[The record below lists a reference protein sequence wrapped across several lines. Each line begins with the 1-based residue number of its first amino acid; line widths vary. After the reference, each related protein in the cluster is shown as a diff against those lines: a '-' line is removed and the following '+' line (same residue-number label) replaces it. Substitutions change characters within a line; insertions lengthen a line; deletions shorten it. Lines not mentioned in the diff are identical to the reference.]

1 MPAARTITRADLL
14 PVEAYAKVRKERRQ
28 AVLDKKKHRR
38 LEVGPVASF
47 LFESYDSMWLQV
59 QEMLYIERGGDAQI
73 DDELA
78 AYNPLIPRGDEL
90 VATVL
95 FEIDEPQRRKSF
107 LGRLGGVEETAFL
120 SFAGET
126 VEGRPETDVDRTTA
140 EGKASAVQFL
150 HFRFTPEQIAKLR
163 TPGTQVVLGFRHPAY
178 AHMAVMPE
186 AVRAALAED
195 FAQG

>member
-14 PVEAYAKVRKERRQ
+14 PVDAYAKVRKERRQ
-28 AVLDKKKHRR
+28 ALLEKKKNRR

-120 SFAGET
+120 SFSGET
-126 VEGRPETDVDRTTA
+126 VDGRPEADMDRTTA

-150 HFRFTPEQIAKLR
+150 HFRFTPEQIAKFR
-163 TPGTQVVLGFRHPAY
+163 IPGTQIVLGFRHPSY

-186 AVRAALAED
+186 AVRAALAAD
-195 FAQG
+195 FA

>member
-120 SFAGET
+120 SFSGET
-126 VEGRPETDVDRTTA
+126 VDGKPEADMDRTTA

-150 HFRFTPEQIAKLR
+150 HFRFTPEQIAKFR
-163 TPGTQVVLGFRHPAY
+163 TPGTQIVLGFRHPSY

-195 FAQG
+195 FA

>member
-14 PVEAYAKVRKERRQ
+14 PVDAYAKVRKERRQ
-28 AVLDKKKHRR
+28 ALLEKKKNRR

-59 QEMLYIERGGDAQI
+59 QEMLYIERGGEAEI
-73 DDELA
+73 ADELA
-78 AYNPLIPRGDEL
+78 AYNPLIPQGDEL

-126 VEGRPETDVDRTTA
+126 VDGKPEADMDRTTA

-150 HFRFTPEQIAKLR
+150 HFRFTPEQIAKFR
-163 TPGTQVVLGFRHPAY
+163 TPGTQIVLGFRHQAY

-195 FAQG
+195 FA

>member
-14 PVEAYAKVRKERRQ
+14 PVDAYAKVRKERRQ
-28 AVLDKKKHRR
+28 ALLEKKKHRR

-47 LFESYDSMWLQV
+47 LFESYDSMWLQI

-120 SFAGET
+120 SFSGET
-126 VEGRPETDVDRTTA
+126 VDGKPEADMDRTTA

-150 HFRFTPEQIAKLR
+150 HFRFTPEQIAKFR
-163 TPGTQVVLGFRHPAY
+163 TPGTQIVLGFRHQAY

-195 FAQG
+195 FA

>member
-1 MPAARTITRADLL
+1 MQASRTITRADLM
-14 PVEAYAKVRKERRQ
+14 PVDVYAKVRKERRQ
-28 AVLDKKKHRR
+28 ALLEKKKSRR

-78 AYNPLIPRGDEL
+78 AYNPLIPQGDEL

-95 FEIDEPQRRKSF
+95 FEIDEPKRRQSF
-107 LGRLGGVEETAFL
+107 LGRLGGVEKTAFL

-126 VEGRPETDVDRTTA
+126 VDGRPETDVDRTTA
-140 EGKASAVQFL
+140 DGKASAVQFL
-150 HFRFTPEQIAKLR
+150 HFRFTPAQIAKFR
-163 TPGTQVVLGFRHPAY
+163 TAGTQIVLGFRHPAY

-186 AVRAALAED
+186 AVREALAGD
-195 FAQG
+195 FA

>member
-14 PVEAYAKVRKERRQ
+14 PVDAYAKVRKERRQ
-28 AVLDKKKHRR
+28 ALLEKKKHRR

-126 VEGRPETDVDRTTA
+126 VDGKPEADMDRTTA

-150 HFRFTPEQIAKLR
+150 HFRFTPEQIAKFR
-163 TPGTQVVLGFRHPAY
+163 TPGTQIVLGFRHAAY

-195 FAQG
+195 FA

>member
-1 MPAARTITRADLL
+1 MPANRTITRADLL
-14 PVEAYAKVRKERRQ
+14 SVDAYAKVRKERRQ
-28 AVLDKKKHRR
+28 ALVEKKKSRR

-78 AYNPLIPRGDEL
+78 AYNPLVPQGDEL

-95 FEIDEPQRRKSF
+95 FEIDEPERRKSL
-107 LGRLGGVEETAFL
+107 LGQLGGVEETAFM

-126 VEGRPETDVDRTTA
+126 VEGRPEGDMDRSTD
-140 EGKASAVQFL
+140 EGKASAVSSCTSAS
-150 HFRFTPEQIAKLR
+150 RRRRSPASARR
-163 TPGTQVVLGFRHPAY
+163 TPRSSSASAIPP
-178 AHMAVMPE
+178 MPTW
-186 AVRAALAED
+186 R
-195 FAQG
+195 

>member
-1 MPAARTITRADLL
+1 MPANRTITRADLL
-14 PVEAYAKVRKERRQ
+14 PVDAYAKVRKERRQ
-28 AVLDKKKHRR
+28 ALVEKKKSRR

-78 AYNPLIPRGDEL
+78 AYNPLVPQGDEL

-95 FEIDEPQRRKSF
+95 FEIDEPERRKSL
-107 LGRLGGVEETAFL
+107 LGQLGGVEETAFM

-126 VEGRPETDVDRTTA
+126 VEGRPEGDMDRSTD

-150 HFRFTPEQIAKLR
+150 HFRFTPAQIASFR
-163 TPGTQVVLGFRHPAY
+163 TPDTQVVVGFRHPAY

-186 AVRAALAED
+186 AVRAALAGD
-195 FAQG
+195 FA

>member
-14 PVEAYAKVRKERRQ
+14 PVDAYAKVRQ
-28 AVLDKKKHRR
+28 ALLEKKKHRR

-107 LGRLGGVEETAFL
+107 LG
-120 SFAGET
+120 
-126 VEGRPETDVDRTTA
+126 
-140 EGKASAVQFL
+140 
-150 HFRFTPEQIAKLR
+150 
-163 TPGTQVVLGFRHPAY
+163 
-178 AHMAVMPE
+178 
-186 AVRAALAED
+186 
-195 FAQG
+195 

>member
-14 PVEAYAKVRKERRQ
+14 PVDAYAKVRKERRQ
-28 AVLDKKKHRR
+28 ALLEKKKHRR

-107 LGRLGGVEETAFL
+107 LARLGGVEDTAFI

-126 VEGRPETDVDRTTA
+126 VEGRPEADMDRTNA

-150 HFRFTPEQIAKLR
+150 HFRFTPAQIAKFR

-195 FAQG
+195 FA

>member
-1 MPAARTITRADLL
+1 MPANRTITRADLL
-14 PVEAYAKVRKERRQ
+14 SVDAYAKVRKERRQ
-28 AVLDKKKHRR
+28 ALVEKKKSRR

-78 AYNPLIPRGDEL
+78 AYNPLVPQGDEL

-95 FEIDEPQRRKSF
+95 FEIDEPERRKSL
-107 LGRLGGVEETAFL
+107 LGQLGGVEETAFM

-126 VEGRPETDVDRTTA
+126 VEGRPEGDMDRSTD

-150 HFRFTPEQIAKLR
+150 HFRFTPAQIASFR
-163 TPGTQVVLGFRHPAY
+163 TPDTQVVVGFRHPAY

-186 AVRAALAED
+186 AVRAALAGD
-195 FAQG
+195 FA

>member
-1 MPAARTITRADLL
+1 MPANRTITRADLL
-14 PVEAYAKVRKERRQ
+14 PVDAYAKVRKERRQ
-28 AVLDKKKHRR
+28 ALVEKKKSRR

-78 AYNPLIPRGDEL
+78 AYNPLVPQGDEL

-95 FEIDEPQRRKSF
+95 FEIDEPERRKAL
-107 LGRLGGVEETAFL
+107 LGRLGGVEETAFM

-126 VEGRPETDVDRTTA
+126 VEGRPEGDMDRSTD

-150 HFRFTPEQIAKLR
+150 HFRFTPAQIASFR
-163 TPGTQVVLGFRHPAY
+163 TPDTQVVVGFRHPAY

-186 AVRAALAED
+186 AVRAALAGD
-195 FAQG
+195 FA

>member
-1 MPAARTITRADLL
+1 MPANRTITRADLL
-14 PVEAYAKVRKERRQ
+14 PVDAYAKVRKERRQ
-28 AVLDKKKHRR
+28 ALVEKKKSRR

-78 AYNPLIPRGDEL
+78 AYNPLVPQGDEL

-95 FEIDEPQRRKSF
+95 FEIDEPERRKAL
-107 LGRLGGVEETAFL
+107 LGRLGGVEETAFM

-126 VEGRPETDVDRTTA
+126 VEGRPEGDMDRSTD

-150 HFRFTPEQIAKLR
+150 HFHFTPTQIAKFR
-163 TPGTQVVLGFRHPAY
+163 TPDTQVVVGFRHPSY

-186 AVRAALAED
+186 AVRAALAGD
-195 FAQG
+195 FA

>member
-14 PVEAYAKVRKERRQ
+14 PVDAYAKVRKERRQ
-28 AVLDKKKHRR
+28 ALLEKKKNRR

-95 FEIDEPQRRKSF
+95 FEIDEPHRRKSF
-107 LGRLGGVEETAFL
+107 LSRLGGVEDTAFL

-126 VEGRPETDVDRTTA
+126 VDGRPETDVDRTTA

-150 HFRFTPEQIAKLR
+150 HFRFTSEQIAKFR

-186 AVRAALAED
+186 AVRDALAKD
-195 FAQG
+195 FA

>member
-120 SFAGET
+120 SFSGET
-126 VEGRPETDVDRTTA
+126 VDGKPEADMDRTTA

-150 HFRFTPEQIAKLR
+150 HFRFTPAQIAKFR
-163 TPGTQVVLGFRHPAY
+163 TPGTQIVLGFRHPSY

-195 FAQG
+195 FA

>member
-14 PVEAYAKVRKERRQ
+14 PVDAYAKVRKERRQ
-28 AVLDKKKHRR
+28 ALLEKKKNRR

-120 SFAGET
+120 SFSGET
-126 VEGRPETDVDRTTA
+126 VDGKPEADMDRTTA
-140 EGKASAVQFL
+140 DGKASAVQFL
-150 HFRFTPEQIAKLR
+150 HFRFTPEQIVKFRA
-163 TPGTQVVLGFRHPAY
+163 PGTQIVLGFRHQAY

-195 FAQG
+195 FA

>member
-14 PVEAYAKVRKERRQ
+14 PVEAYAKVRKERRH
-28 AVLDKKKHRR
+28 ALLEKKKHRR

-126 VEGRPETDVDRTTA
+126 VDGRPEADMDRTTA

-150 HFRFTPEQIAKLR
+150 HFRFTPEQIAKFR
-163 TPGTQVVLGFRHPAY
+163 TPGTQIVLGFRHQAY

-186 AVRAALAED
+186 AVRAALAGD
-195 FAQG
+195 FA

>member
-14 PVEAYAKVRKERRQ
+14 PVDAYAKVRKERRQ
-28 AVLDKKKHRR
+28 ALLEKKKHRR

-120 SFAGET
+120 SFSGET
-126 VEGRPETDVDRTTA
+126 VDGQPEADMDRTTA

-150 HFRFTPEQIAKLR
+150 HFRFTPEQIAKFR
-163 TPGTQVVLGFRHPAY
+163 APGTQIVLGFRHPAY

-195 FAQG
+195 FA

>member
-14 PVEAYAKVRKERRQ
+14 PVDAYAKVRKERRQ
-28 AVLDKKKHRR
+28 ALLEKKKHRR

-107 LGRLGGVEETAFL
+107 LDRLGGVEETAFL
-120 SFAGET
+120 SFSGET
-126 VEGRPETDVDRTTA
+126 VDGKPEADMDRTTA
-140 EGKASAVQFL
+140 DGKASAVQFL
-150 HFRFTPEQIAKLR
+150 HFRFTPEQIAKFR
-163 TPGTQVVLGFRHPAY
+163 TPGTQIVLGFRHQAY

-195 FAQG
+195 FA

>member
-1 MPAARTITRADLL
+1 M
-14 PVEAYAKVRKERRQ
+14 
-28 AVLDKKKHRR
+28 LDKKKHRR

-120 SFAGET
+120 SFSGET
-126 VEGRPETDVDRTTA
+126 VDGKPEADMDRTTA

-150 HFRFTPEQIAKLR
+150 HFLFTPAQIAKFR
-163 TPGTQVVLGFRHPAY
+163 TPGTQIVLGFRHPSY

-195 FAQG
+195 FA

>member
-1 MPAARTITRADLL
+1 MPANRTITRADLL
-14 PVEAYAKVRKERRQ
+14 PVDAYAKVRKERRQ
-28 AVLDKKKHRR
+28 ALVEKKKSRR

-59 QEMLYIERGGDAQI
+59 QEMLYIERGGEAQI

-78 AYNPLIPRGDEL
+78 AYNPLIPQGDEL

-95 FEIDEPQRRKSF
+95 FEIDEPERRKAF
-107 LGRLGGVEETAFL
+107 LGRLGGVEETAFMA
-120 SFAGET
+120 FAGET
-126 VEGRPETDVDRTTA
+126 VEGRPEGDMDRSTD

-150 HFRFTPEQIAKLR
+150 HFRFTPTQIAKFR
-163 TPGTQVVLGFRHPAY
+163 TPDTQVVVGFRHPSY

-186 AVRAALAED
+186 AVRAALAGD
-195 FAQG
+195 FA